1 MSIVVFRIY
10 IDWRS
15 SQMDAA
21 ALFSEP
27 QFLPL
32 EIIAADSA
40 IATVQHNRRRQREK
54 TSSGVLTLFSPLPG
68 CQSGL
73 CRRQMLA
80 HRIPAEAKL
89 QPDLDVGAALGVE
102 LLSTPEVVVREASLA
117 AGWLLGLAADSL
129 HRGSGCTD
137 LPSDR
142 SGGHAGGLQIEYLLL
157 LRRADRTAGRFPD
170 AAGRRGLAPLL
181 SRRYA
186 RRVRLRSYLTRDE
199 ALTEGEQG

>member
-73 CRRQMLA
+73 CHRQMLA

-89 QPDLDVGAALGVE
+89 QPYLNVGAALGVE

-129 HRGSGCTD
+129 HRGSGCAELAVLD
-137 LPSDR
+137 
-142 SGGHAGGLQIEYLLL
+142 SGATSPTMRRLWKASRGFQLFVSSLLKRTWQQVTL
-157 LRRADRTAGRFPD
+157 YHTKQRLSSLNTLRAIQAH
-170 AAGRRGLAPLL
+170 L
-181 SRRYA
+181 
-186 RRVRLRSYLTRDE
+186 
-199 ALTEGEQG
+199 

>member
-1 MSIVVFRIY
+1 
-10 IDWRS
+10 
-15 SQMDAA
+15 MDAA

-73 CRRQMLA
+73 CHRQMLA

-89 QPDLDVGAALGVE
+89 QPYLNVGAALGVE

-117 AGWLLGLAADSL
+117 AGWLLGLAA
-129 HRGSGCTD
+129 RGTDGGLIDTD
-137 LPSDR
+137 LGSDL
-142 SGGHAGGLQIEYLLL
+142 AGRHTCGLKAQDLLL
-157 LRRADRTAGRFPD
+157 LRCADRTAGRVAD

-181 SRRYA
+181 GRRYA
-186 RRVRLRSYLTRDE
+186 RRVRLRSSYLTRDE